1 MRFTNTVAGR
11 WVLAVVA
18 FLVASSGMLLAQ
30 GAVLGSD
37 PVAVVTAPE
46 LTSVGA
52 VLGGTI
58 FLTML
63 AKKALADTP
72 FLGNL
77 PIWIYVCVFAIGLT
91 YLGNRVLGTL
101 QGDFWLLCWQA
112 VYNGMAA
119 SGLREWVYSGVK
131 PMAQAAGGGGGS

>member
-1 MRFTNTVAGR
+1 MRLTDTVAGR
-11 WVLAVVA
+11 WVLAVLAFVA
-18 FLVASSGMLLAQ
+18 ASSGLLMAQ
-30 GAVLGSD
+30 GLTMGGD

-112 VYNGMAA
+112 IYNGMAA
-119 SGLREWVYSGVK
+119 SGLREWVYSGVTK
-131 PMAQAAGGGGGS
+131 PMAASSGTGQ